1 MFRAH
6 MRYTMRAA
14 CCGLA
19 AALAGLTALT
29 TTGVAQSA
37 ATAAADRIEHDVWY
51 MAAEARE
58 GRGVGTAGLDSA
70 AHFIAGRFAQIG
82 LEPAGTDGYFQP
94 FEIDPTAPGA
104 AHTNLGGTPVM
115 NVIGAIPGR
124 GALASEVVVLG
135 AHYDHL
141 GYGGFGSLDPDSSG
155 VIHNGADDNGS
166 GTAALI
172 ESARLLVNRSAASH
186 RTLLFVSFTAEEMGL
201 IGSQHYA
208 SHPVRPNDSTYAMI
222 NFDMVGRLRSDSLI
236 VIGVGSATEL
246 QGLVESSN
254 QRFGLALSWQPDP
267 WGRSDHSS
275 FYAQQIP
282 VMHFFTNL
290 HEDYHRSTDD
300 WDKINSAGIARV
312 AALVSDLAWDLAQR
326 PEGLTFQDVPPPAPP
341 TAQAG
346 RRASLGTIPD
356 MTESPGGVRIT
367 GVRSGSAA
375 EEAGL
380 QGGDII
386 VQIGEHEVPD
396 LMGLQ
401 RALMALKAGDTVTIV
416 FMRDGERKEATATLK

>member
-1 MFRAH
+1 MSGAR
-6 MRYTMRAA
+6 MRYTMRTA
-14 CCGLA
+14 CRGLA
-19 AALAGLTALT
+19 AALAGLAAVT
-29 TTGVAQSA
+29 TTGAAQSSA
-37 ATAAADRIEHDVWY
+37 SAAAERVEQDVWY
-51 MAAEARE
+51 LAADARE

-70 AHFIAGRFAQIG
+70 AHFLAGRFAQIG

-124 GALASEVVVLG
+124 GALADEVVVLG

-141 GYGGFGSLDPDSSG
+141 GLGGFGSLDPDSSG

-172 ESARLLVNRSAASH
+172 ESARLLVNRSAANH

-208 SHPVRPNDSTYAMI
+208 SHPVRPSENTYAMI

-254 QRFGLALSWQPDP
+254 QSFGLALNWQPDP

-282 VMHFFTNL
+282 VVHFFTNV
-290 HEDYHRSTDD
+290 HEDYHRTTDD
-300 WDKINSAGIARV
+300 WDKINTEGIAKI
-312 AALVSDLAWDLAQR
+312 AALAAEFAWDLAQR
-326 PEGLTFQDVPPPAPP
+326 PEALTFQDVPPPAPP

-356 MTESPGGVRIT
+356 MTTSPGGVRLT

-380 QGGDII
+380 QGGDVL

-416 FMRDGERKEATATLK
+416 FMRDGERMEATATLK

>member
-1 MFRAH
+1 MFGAQ
-6 MRYTMRAA
+6 MRYAMRAA
-14 CCGLA
+14 G
-19 AALAGLTALT
+19 GLTAVLALMPSA
-29 TTGVAQSA
+29 VAAQSA
-37 ATAAADRIEHDVWY
+37 ATAAAERVEHDIWY
-51 MAAEARE
+51 LAADARE

-70 AHFIAGRFAQIG
+70 AHFLAGRFAQIG
-82 LEPAGTDGYFQP
+82 LEPAGTDGYFQS

-155 VIHNGADDNGS
+155 VVHNGADDNGS

-208 SHPVRPNDSTYAMI
+208 SHPVRPNESTYAMI

-254 QRFGLALSWQPDP
+254 QRFGLALNWQPDP

-282 VMHFFTNL
+282 VVHFFTNV

-300 WDKINSAGIARV
+300 WDKINSAGIAKV
-312 AALVSDLAWDLAQR
+312 AALASDLAWDLAQR

-356 MTESPGGVRIT
+356 MTASPGGVRIT

-375 EEAGL
+375 EDAGL

-416 FMRDGERKEATATLK
+416 FMRDGERKEAPATLK

>member
-1 MFRAH
+1 MFGAQ
-6 MRYTMRAA
+6 MRSTVRAA
-14 CCGLA
+14 GGLA
-19 AALAGLTALT
+19 AVLALMPSAVA
-29 TTGVAQSA
+29 AQSA
-37 ATAAADRIEHDVWY
+37 ATAAAERVEHDVWY
-51 MAAEARE
+51 LAADARE

-70 AHFIAGRFAQIG
+70 AHFLAGRFAQIG

-115 NVIGAIPGR
+115 NVIGAISGR

-141 GYGGFGSLDPDSSG
+141 GYGGFGSLDPDSNG

-208 SHPVRPNDSTYAMI
+208 SHPVRPNESTYAMI

-282 VMHFFTNL
+282 VVHFFTNL

-312 AALVSDLAWDLAQR
+312 AALAADLAWDLAQR
-326 PEGLTFQDVPPPAPP
+326 PEGLTFQDVPPPAPA

-356 MTESPGGVRIT
+356 MTASPGGVRIT
-367 GVRSGSAA
+367 GVRAGSAA
-375 EEAGL
+375 AEAGL

-386 VQIGEHEVPD
+386 MQIGEHEVPD
-396 LMGLQ
+396 LRGLQ
-401 RALMALKAGDTVTIV
+401 QALMALQAGDTVTIV

>member
-1 MFRAH
+1 MTFAAH
-6 MRYTMRAA
+6 IRGAVRVAG
-14 CCGLA
+14 GLA
-19 AALAGLTALT
+19 AALALMPSAAA
-29 TTGVAQSA
+29 AQSP
-37 ATAAADRIEHDVWY
+37 ATAAAERVEHDVWY
-51 MAAEARE
+51 LAADARE

-70 AHFIAGRFAQIG
+70 AHFLAGRFAQIG
-82 LEPAGTDGYFQP
+82 LAAAGTDGYFQP

-115 NVIGAIPGR
+115 NVIGVIPGS
-124 GALASEVVVLG
+124 GALAGEVVVLG

-172 ESARLLVNRSAASH
+172 ESARLLVHRSAASH

-208 SHPVRPNDSTYAMI
+208 SHPVRPNESTYAMI

-282 VMHFFTNL
+282 VVHFFTNL

-300 WDKINSAGIARV
+300 WDKINSEGIAKV
-312 AALVSDLAWDLAQR
+312 AALASDLAWDLAQR
-326 PEGLTFQDVPPPAPP
+326 PEGLTFQDVPPPPP
-341 TAQAG
+341 ATAQAG

-367 GVRSGSAA
+367 GVRAGSAA

-401 RALMALKAGDTVTIV
+401 QALMALKAGDTVTIV
-416 FMRDGERKEATATLK
+416 FMRDGERKEAPATLK

>member
-1 MFRAH
+1 MQ
-6 MRYTMRAA
+6 YTMRAA
-14 CCGLA
+14 CSGLA
-19 AALAGLTALT
+19 AALVGLAALT
-29 TTGVAQSA
+29 TPAAAQSSGSA
-37 ATAAADRIEHDVWY
+37 VTDRVEQDVWY
-51 MAAEARE
+51 LAADARE

-70 AHFIAGRFAQIG
+70 AHFVAGRFAQIG

-124 GALASEVVVLG
+124 GALAHEVVVLG

-141 GYGGFGSLDPDSSG
+141 GLGGFGSLDPDSNG

-172 ESARLLVNRSAASH
+172 ESARLLVNRSAANH
-186 RTLLFVSFTAEEMGL
+186 RTLVFVAFTAEEMGL

-208 SHPVRPNDSTYAMI
+208 SHPVRPSDSTYAMV

-254 QRFGLALSWQPDP
+254 QRFGLELSWQPDP

-282 VMHFFTNL
+282 VVHFFTNV
-290 HEDYHRSTDD
+290 HEDYHRTTDD
-300 WDKINSAGIARV
+300 WDEINAEGVAKI
-312 AALVSDLAWDLAQR
+312 AALAADLAWNLAQR
-326 PEGLTFQDVPPPAPP
+326 PEALTFQDVPPPAPP

-356 MTESPGGVRIT
+356 MTESPGGVRLT

-386 VQIGEHEVPD
+386 VQIAEHEIPD

-401 RALMALKAGDTVTIV
+401 QALMALKAGDTVTIV

>member
-1 MFRAH
+1 MSGAH
-6 MRYTMRAA
+6 MRYTMRAV
-14 CCGLA
+14 CRGLA
-19 AALAGLTALT
+19 AALAGLAALT
-29 TTGVAQSA
+29 NTGAAQSSA
-37 ATAAADRIEHDVWY
+37 SAVAERVEQDVWY
-51 MAAEARE
+51 LAADARE

-70 AHFIAGRFAQIG
+70 AHFLAGRFAQIG

-124 GALASEVVVLG
+124 GALADEVVVLG

-141 GYGGFGSLDPDSSG
+141 GLGGFGSLDPDSSG

-172 ESARLLVNRSAASH
+172 ESARLLVNRSAANH

-208 SHPVRPNDSTYAMI
+208 SHPVRPSENTYAMI
-222 NFDMVGRLRSDSLI
+222 NFDMVGRLRSDSMI

-254 QRFGLALSWQPDP
+254 QSFGLALNWQPDP

-282 VMHFFTNL
+282 VVHFFTNV
-290 HEDYHRSTDD
+290 HEDYHRTTDD
-300 WDKINSAGIARV
+300 WDKINTEGIAKI
-312 AALVSDLAWDLAQR
+312 AALAAEFAWDLAQR
-326 PEGLTFQDVPPPAPP
+326 PEALTFQDVPPPAPP

-356 MTESPGGVRIT
+356 MTTSPGGVRLT

-380 QGGDII
+380 QGGDVL

-401 RALMALKAGDTVTIV
+401 RALMARKAGDTVTIV
-416 FMRDGERKEATATLK
+416 FMRDGERMESTATLK